1 MVDVVDDGGAP
12 PPTAPRRRVLFNIGW
27 IAFGFAI
34 VWFGYFWWIRP
45 SATSPVLFL
54 HATVVSGTGA
64 MQSDMT
70 VGVANGRIA
79 FVAEPGTTTPEG
91 FSRARRVDT
100 QGAWLAAATFDHSA
114 EKPLEGLRHLWVGEI
129 YEGAPGDV
137 VLTTVPQRGRGGAS
151 GTNGNPSGRQYFGA
165 VIKGRYYAGKE
176 LR

>member
-1 MVDVVDDGGAP
+1 MVDVIDDDVAP
-12 PPTAPRRRVLFNIGW
+12 PSSPRRRALFNIGW
-27 IAFGFAI
+27 VAFGFAI
-34 VWFGYFWWIRP
+34 VWFGYLWLLRP
-45 SATSPVLFL
+45 GPTAPVLFL
-54 HATVVSGTGA
+54 HATIVSGTGA

-70 VGVANGRIA
+70 VGIANGRVA
-79 FVAEPGTTTPEG
+79 FVGEPGTTPPDV

-114 EKPLEGLRHLWVGEI
+114 EKPLEGLRHLWVGEL

-151 GTNGNPSGRQYFGA
+151 GTSGNPSGRQYFGA
-165 VIKGRYYAGKE
+165 VIKGRYYAAKE